1 MSGMKIL
8 VGTINGAVAM
18 MAVSFLI
25 WSVLL
30 ADYFST
36 QMPGVE
42 ALDPQNHLFQIL
54 AASVHAMLVTI
65 FLHRKEASSLGAC
78 MKDAALLGAL
88 MWLGV
93 ESLEHG
99 ILWNVDHAGC
109 DGRRSTLFHPVRSWR
124 RSDFLDDNARGI
136 AIGADW
142 RVGYRRFSLGA

>member
-1 MSGMKIL
+1 MSGIKML
-8 VGTINGAVAM
+8 AGTINGAVAM

-30 ADYFST
+30 ADYFSA

-42 ALDPQNHLFQIL
+42 ALDPQNLLFQIL
-54 AASVHAMLVTI
+54 AASVHALLVTI

-93 ESLEHG
+93 N
-99 ILWNVDHAGC
+99 LWNMGSYGMWTMQGAMADALLSSIPFGAGGGAIFWTTMRGELQS
-109 DGRRSTLFHPVRSWR
+109 GRAGE
-124 RSDFLDDNARGI
+124 SDTGDSA
-136 AIGADW
+136 
-142 RVGYRRFSLGA
+142 